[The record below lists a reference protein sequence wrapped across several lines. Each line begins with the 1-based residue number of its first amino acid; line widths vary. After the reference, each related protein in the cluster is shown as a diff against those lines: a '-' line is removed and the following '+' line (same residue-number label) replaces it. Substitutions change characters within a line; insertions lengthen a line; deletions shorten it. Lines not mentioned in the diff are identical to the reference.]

1 MAVRVC
7 TDCHFSLQT
16 VTVASTSSALEG
28 GGHVRSGFGAARG
41 GGAGS
46 GSDVV
51 DGDAVEG
58 DEETL
63 RRSVDDRGVVG
74 RMLDVILLRGGDG
87 GGDGDV
93 LAEGEAVDGGWGF
106 EENTEAVRYATGDIA
121 GDVTVED
128 VLEWSRIQ
136 VTAQGESFLDLS
148 FSAALGANG

>member
-16 VTVASTSSALEG
+16 VTVASTSSTLERG
-28 GGHVRSGFGAARG
+28 GNVRSNRGAAHG

-46 GSDVV
+46 NVGDE
-51 DGDAVEG
+51 DAVEG
-58 DEETL
+58 SEETL
-63 RRSVDDRGVVG
+63 RRSVDDRGVVR
-74 RMLDVILLRGGDG
+74 RMLDVILLGGGYG

-93 LAEGEAVDGGWGF
+93 LAEGEVVGGGWGF
-106 EENTEAVRYATGDIA
+106 VESAEAVRYATGDIA

-136 VTAQGESFLDLS
+136 VGDSAERAFAGSFV
-148 FSAALGANG
+148 FC